1 MGETNSKIIIV
12 GDFNTPLLTMGRL
25 SSQEI
30 KKKKEALDLNY
41 ILNWKDLTL
50 YRHLQYILSYHSRI
64 HILLNHT

>member
-30 KKKKEALDLNY
+30 KKKGSTGLKLHLKLEGLNTLQTFTVHS
-41 ILNWKDLTL
+41 ILP
-50 YRHLQYILSYHSRI
+50 
-64 HILLNHT
+64 